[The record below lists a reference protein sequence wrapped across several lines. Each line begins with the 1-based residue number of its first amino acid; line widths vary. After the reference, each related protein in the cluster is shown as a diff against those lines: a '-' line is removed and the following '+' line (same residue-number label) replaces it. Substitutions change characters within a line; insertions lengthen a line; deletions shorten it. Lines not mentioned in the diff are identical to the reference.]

1 MEYVLIA
8 LVALSG
14 AAVAGWLVHR
24 NGKPPAAGPTRPT
37 RSTPSIAKPVPR
49 ADQAAAP
56 PAAAVLPP
64 EITVLQ
70 LTRAESLDPAR
81 WQTVVDTFSDVPR
94 PPRLLTQLV
103 SLDLMSASSSQ
114 ELMAMISG
122 EPLIAAKVLA
132 AVNSPAYGLGRP
144 VSGVGQAVTFLG
156 LNSVRAICMQYA
168 LMQAFQADC
177 PARAQRLSALWQAS
191 ALAGELT
198 QHPMNRV
205 GLPDPG
211 GMTSAVVLSFLG
223 KLAVTVGLPQTQLA
237 TMPPRD
243 SLQRTLAEQAAWGVA
258 AAEIGRMLMT
268 RWELPATLVD
278 EAANIGQGLVAP
290 FKSAKDIAG
299 LRRAFAHLCVCLAE
313 RLAFGELASLADFD
327 LAADNSLELACARS
341 FLTDARFTA
350 LVAELRSVHVHQ
362 RVTQM
367 MGARPRVAVT
377 AQPGP
382 PPKAALT
389 DRAATEAAR

>member
-8 LVALSG
+8 VFALVG
-14 AAVAGWLVHR
+14 AALVGWLVHR
-24 NGKPPAAGPTRPT
+24 NAGQPASAPVRPDRSGPRPAYRVEQT
-37 RSTPSIAKPVPR
+37 AASAHATLPLPVP
-49 ADQAAAP
+49 A
-56 PAAAVLPP
+56 LPP

-70 LTRAESLDPAR
+70 WARAENLQPAR
-81 WQTVVDTFSDVPR
+81 WQTVVDTFSHVPR

-114 ELMAMISG
+114 DLMAMISG

-144 VSGVGQAVTFLG
+144 VAGVGQAVTFLG

-177 PARAQRLSALWQAS
+177 PARAQRLSALWLAS
-191 ALAGELT
+191 AVAGELC

-223 KLAVTVGLPQTQLA
+223 SLAVTVGLPQAQLA
-237 TMPPRD
+237 RMPARD
-243 SLQRTLAEQAAWGVA
+243 SLKRTLAEQAQWGVA

-268 RWELPATLVD
+268 RWELPASIVD
-278 EAANIGQGLVAP
+278 EAAHISQGLVVP
-290 FKSAKDIAG
+290 FKSSQDTAA
-299 LRRAFAHLCVCLAE
+299 LRQAFAHLCVCLAE
-313 RLAFGELASLADFD
+313 RLAFGELGSLADFD
-327 LAADNSLELACARS
+327 LAADDSHELACART
-341 FLTDARFTA
+341 FLADARFVA
-350 LVAELRSVHVHQ
+350 LVAELRSTHLSG
-362 RVTQM
+362 RVTQL
-367 MGARPRVAVT
+367 MGAAPRVRVAPR
-377 AQPGP
+377 Q
-382 PPKAALT
+382 
-389 DRAATEAAR
+389 AATAPA

>member
-8 LVALSG
+8 LVALTI
-14 AAVAGWLVHR
+14 AVFAGWRNHR
-24 NGKPPAAGPTRPT
+24 RGHPPPAARPPTARAAA
-37 RSTPSIAKPVPR
+37 TPAAR
-49 ADQAAAP
+49 ADEVTARVTAATL
-56 PAAAVLPP
+56 PA
-64 EITVLQ
+64 EITTLQ
-70 LTRAESLDPAR
+70 LIRADSLDPAR
-81 WQTVVDTFSDVPR
+81 WQTLIDTFSNVPR

-103 SLDLMSASSSQ
+103 SLDLIGASSSQ

-191 ALAGELT
+191 ALAGEMS

-205 GLPDPG
+205 GLPDPA

-223 KLAVTVGLPQTQLA
+223 SLAVTVGLPQSQLA
-237 TMPPRD
+237 HMPARD
-243 SLQRTLAEQAAWGVA
+243 SLQRTLAEQAQWGVA
-258 AAEIGRMLMT
+258 AAEIGRVLMT
-268 RWELPATLVD
+268 RWELPDTVVD
-278 EAANIGQGLVAP
+278 EAAGISQGLVLP
-290 FKSAKDIAG
+290 FTSSKDVPA

-313 RLAFGELASLADFD
+313 RLAFGELGCLADFD
-327 LAADNSLELACARS
+327 LATDDSLELACARS
-341 FLTDARFTA
+341 FLADARFAA
-350 LVAELRSVHVHQ
+350 LVAELRSPHMGQ
-362 RVTQM
+362 RVAQM
-367 MGARPRVAVT
+367 MSATPRVAVT
-377 AQPGP
+377 PRSTSPPTTLAQTRS
-382 PPKAALT
+382 AA
-389 DRAATEAAR
+389 EAVR